1 MSAFAFPIRLVYMGK
16 LSLSNSRV
24 PLAYHIVFR
33 CYGTWLHGDAS
44 GSTHHSKT
52 TYGSPFIGPDPHW
65 QHRENVSMKQPQY
78 HLDEPHRKLVLE
90 AVKGVCS
97 YREWELIVMH
107 VRSTHV
113 HVIVSA
119 DDKPERVMKDFKIY
133 ASRALNKAGFDTK
146 DRKRWARHGST
157 KYLWKEK
164 ELESVIDYVLHEQG
178 KPMEVYVRE

>member
-1 MSAFAFPIRLVYMGK
+1 
-16 LSLSNSRV
+16 
-24 PLAYHIVFR
+24 
-33 CYGTWLHGDAS
+33 
-44 GSTHHSKT
+44 
-52 TYGSPFIGPDPHW
+52 
-65 QHRENVSMKQPQY
+65 
-78 HLDEPHRKLVLE
+78 
-90 AVKGVCS
+90 
-97 YREWELIVMH
+97 MH